1 MAVTKPP
8 DNHPPADDTSLLIA
22 ALNHVWTLYD
32 TRVNRMY
39 QLLNYFLV
47 ASAIVATAY
56 AGAINGKH
64 YGLAAIFSIAGIGL
78 SAVAF
83 AVALE
88 EKRSADQAEPALTAL
103 QGQLTSKLNISSIH
117 KVSAGRE
124 RGIMTVALPGL
135 TALLGI
141 GTLLYALIH

>member
-1 MAVTKPP
+1 MTANEPP
-8 DNHPPADDTSLLIA
+8 GEQPPQGDTTLLVA

-88 EKRSADQAEPALTAL
+88 EKRSADQAEPALIAL
-103 QGQLTSKLNISSIH
+103 QSQLTSKLNISSIH
-117 KVSAGRE
+117 TVTAGRE

-135 TALLGI
+135 TTLLGI

>member
-1 MAVTKPP
+1 MRRYR
-8 DNHPPADDTSLLIA
+8 LA
-22 ALNHVWTLYD
+22 AFRGEPEPCT
-32 TRVNRMY
+32 
-39 QLLNYFLV
+39 
-47 ASAIVATAY
+47 Y

-124 RGIMTVALPGL
+124 RGIMTVAPPMSNT
-135 TALLGI
+135 TARITMMEPPQRRPYQSFIAGAHATS
-141 GTLLYALIH
+141 GPKGKVKP